1 MTFTATFSNALSGLS
16 ASTLRAELLSFNI
29 ANAQTANFAR
39 REIAFVPV
47 TPGGVR
53 ATGITRIDAGRAEQQ
68 LLSANNNA
76 AGSSVRADA
85 LNAINEGFGT
95 PEDPNGLYASFVRF
109 DQALNDLRLTPE
121 SGASQ
126 TALLRASRDVAETF
140 VQLDTEAQ
148 ALRLEADRTI
158 GRTVDRINDAL
169 VALRDLNA
177 EARRPRGVSI
187 ETVAERQRAL
197 VLEIADQIDISVD
210 GNFGEALTIRTNGGF
225 QLVGEE
231 AAVLSFTPTG
241 SIASN
246 LTYAAGDLSGI
257 FVNGRE
263 ITPGLAQGL
272 GDGALAAQFAIRDA
286 LVPEYTNRLNAAARD
301 LVERTSVFSTSPA
314 LGGLFVLDT
323 GVTGDA
329 SRIRVNASVD
339 PAQGGELFRLR
350 DGVGATVPGPE
361 GGDGLLGVLR
371 TAIDA
376 PRAVPAATQNA
387 SSYSYLDLLG
397 AVSTG
402 LGTSALRGN
411 GVRDASAQRAETL
424 DTEVNRRVSVDT
436 DRELQDLLLVEQA
449 FAANARVIQVADDML
464 RQLLEF

>member
-85 LNAINEGFGT
+85 LKAINGGFGT
-95 PEDPNGLYASFVRF
+95 PEDPNGLYASFIRF
-109 DQALNDLRLTPE
+109 HQALNDLRLTPE

-140 VQLDTEAQ
+140 VQLDSEAQ

-197 VLEIADQIDISVD
+197 VLEIADQVDITVD

-225 QLVGEE
+225 QLV
-231 AAVLSFTPTG
+231 
-241 SIASN
+241 
-246 LTYAAGDLSGI
+246 D
-257 FVNGRE
+257 RK
-263 ITPGLAQGL
+263 
-272 GDGALAAQFAIRDA
+272 
-286 LVPEYTNRLNAAARD
+286 
-301 LVERTSVFSTSPA
+301 SV
-314 LGGLFVLDT
+314 V
-323 GVTGDA
+323 
-329 SRIRVNASVD
+329 
-339 PAQGGELFRLR
+339 
-350 DGVGATVPGPE
+350 
-361 GGDGLLGVLR
+361 
-371 TAIDA
+371 
-376 PRAVPAATQNA
+376 
-387 SSYSYLDLLG
+387 
-397 AVSTG
+397 
-402 LGTSALRGN
+402 
-411 GVRDASAQRAETL
+411 
-424 DTEVNRRVSVDT
+424 
-436 DRELQDLLLVEQA
+436 
-449 FAANARVIQVADDML
+449 
-464 RQLLEF
+464 